1 MYIYIYIYVMYI
13 CKPVRS
19 EGCQNQ
25 IATDRSAVW
34 FRITA
39 LPYWPDP
46 TVLGQ
51 MDFAISHG

>member
-1 MYIYIYIYVMYI
+1 MYI

-25 IATDRSAVW
+25 IATDLSTVW
-34 FRITA
+34 FRITT